1 MKKISKDAM
10 KLLFYNPYA
19 GALAKTI
26 IFFGT
31 VHLIVLTS
39 LAIGGDMDALNAFHI
54 VSLDSI
60 IPNLGHGIFNFVL
73 SWCIVLAEYLLM
85 YLILTKPAR
94 QNIQRLP
101 GILFQR
107 LQNILH

>member
-1 MKKISKDAM
+1 M

-26 IFFGT
+26 VFFGT
-31 VHLIVLTS
+31 VHLIVLTV
-39 LAIGGDMDALNAFHI
+39 LAMRGDLDALNAFHI
-54 VSLDSI
+54 VSLDSV
-60 IPNLGHGIFNFVL
+60 IPGLGHGIFNFVL
-73 SWCIVLAEYLLM
+73 SWCVVLVEYLVM
-85 YLILTKPAR
+85 YLFLAKPAR

-107 LQNILH
+107 LQNFLH